1 MVVKTCLFLLKMI
14 KVWDKYDKIQ
24 EVIKDMLGIN
34 FHSEPVQEYKYL
46 KAKVRE
52 FDGVI
57 KTFGL
62 VICQN
67 KICIILAL
75 LA

>member
-1 MVVKTCLFLLKMI
+1 MSFLI
-14 KVWDKYDKIQ
+14 KDDEVMDKYNNIWD
-24 EVIKDMLGIN
+24 VIKDKLGIN
-34 FHSEPVQEYKYL
+34 FHSEAAYEYKYL
-46 KAKVRE
+46 KAKGRE

-57 KTFGL
+57 KTKTFW
-62 VICQN
+62 VIMYLK